1 MRHTNNK
8 GKQVYQL
15 VVISS
20 GLLISSALILVFP
33 GLLSA
38 LAALETVEKFAI
50 LCFLS
55 LSLVVL
61 NREKIIA
68 VLTASRMSQLSNP
81 AHNDLCAG
89 RHSAPKD
96 SYAGQS
102 YWKPFQYKMTCS
114 AFDTRINHQKAR
126 INRADTVL
134 VENEIW

>member
-8 GKQVYQL
+8 GNQAYRL

-50 LCFLS
+50 LCLLS

-68 VLTASRMSQLSNP
+68 VLTASRMSQLSRVINQP
-81 AHNDLCAG
+81 
-89 RHSAPKD
+89 RPVYVRTQSVE
-96 SYAGQS
+96 SEVES
-102 YWKPFQYKMTCS
+102 YWKPLQYKMTCS
-114 AFDTRINHQKAR
+114 AFDTRINHQKAKISR
-126 INRADTVL
+126 KDTVL
-134 VENEIW
+134 VGDERW